1 MEKLDRVY
9 GKASYEEWTTKHP
22 SDLADTKVSP
32 KTAGRDAWNVH
43 SFRKLVEM
51 VAFLGSMNKR
61 LALFYRGQ
69 REDRDPLPM
78 LFRDSWR
85 VFDTGE
91 RLQITESLRNHYW
104 EELTDIGDEVYD
116 ACRATVGLPRRRG
129 LRDIRE
135 VQWAVIQ
142 HYELWPTPLIDL
154 TSSLRVAASF
164 AMSFTPGTPDAPRT
178 GFLLV
183 VGMPHLI
190 GSIGF
195 DVDRHIVL
203 ARLQSCCPA
212 TARRPHFQEGFLVG
226 RFPMYEPTERIAEKS
241 SLRRRLIAKFKLVD
255 SGAFW
260 TTDFP
265 IIPQNALI
273 PADDPLLDAL
283 KERFGRTAPASIYKR
298 ALNITNG
305 RVARIRAG

>member
-1 MEKLDRVY
+1 
-9 GKASYEEWTTKHP
+9 
-22 SDLADTKVSP
+22 
-32 KTAGRDAWNVH
+32 
-43 SFRKLVEM
+43 
-51 VAFLGSMNKR
+51 MNKR

-85 VFDTGE
+85 CFDSAE
-91 RLQITESLRNHYW
+91 QLPITEDMRYRYW
-104 EELTDIGDEVYD
+104 EELANIGEEVYD
-116 ACRATVGLPRRRG
+116 VCRATVGLPRKRG

-135 VQWAVIQ
+135 VQWAIIQ

-154 TSSLRVAASF
+154 TSSLRVAATF
-164 AMSFTPGTPDAPRT
+164 AMSFTHGSPELPRA
-178 GFLLV
+178 GFLFV

-212 TARRPHFQEGFLVG
+212 TARRPHFQDGFLVG
-226 RFPMYEPTERIAEKS
+226 RFPMYEPSESVAEKS

-255 SGAFW
+255 TGNFW
-260 TTDFP
+260 SDDFP
-265 IIPQNALI
+265 LIPQNALI
-273 PADDPLLDAL
+273 PVDDPLLDAF
-283 KERFGRTAPASIYKR
+283 KKTFGQNASASIYNRTLKI
-298 ALNITNG
+298 ANG
-305 RVARIRAG
+305 